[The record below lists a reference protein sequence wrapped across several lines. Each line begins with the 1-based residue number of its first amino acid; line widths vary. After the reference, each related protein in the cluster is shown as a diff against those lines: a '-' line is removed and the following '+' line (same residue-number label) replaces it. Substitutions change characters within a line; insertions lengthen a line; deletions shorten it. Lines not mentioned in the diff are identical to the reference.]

1 MTLTSV
7 PESTVRDAGL
17 IRAIGPGAL
26 AANIVNMLVGAGIFA
41 VPAALAAGVGA
52 WGPFAFLIC
61 AVVIGAVA
69 ICFAEGGSRV
79 PTSGGPYGYIETALG
94 PFAGFVAGT
103 ALWVSNVLACGGVA
117 AALGDVA
124 GSVAPPVL
132 AAAVRVLVIVTVVG
146 AVILVNVASVSRG
159 ASLVKIATA
168 VKLVPLVVFVVAG
181 AFAVR
186 RTNLAVGGL
195 PDLHAAGRAM
205 ILALFALTGME
216 GALGVSGEV
225 HDPSRTIPRAIAIA
239 ITSVA
244 VLYLA
249 VQVIGQG
256 ILGAA
261 LAGSAAPLADAMAPI
276 HPALRVLMLVGA
288 ALSMAGW
295 VTADILS
302 SPRILFGMAR
312 DGLMPRA
319 LGAAH
324 SRWHTP
330 HVAIAC
336 YGIIAIALALTG
348 TFGELAVLAT
358 LGIAIVYVLGCAGAW
373 RLKRLDIEEAG
384 RPLNFRWLRSAAI
397 VGAVSMVALVAL
409 ASRAEMLGLVLLLAV
424 SAGAYQIQMMARRRA
439 GRS

>member
-17 IRAIGPGAL
+17 LRAIGTTGL

-41 VPAALAAGVGA
+41 VPASLAAGVGG
-52 WGPFAFLIC
+52 WGPFAFLVC
-61 AVVIGAVA
+61 AIAIGAVA

-79 PTSGGPYGYIETALG
+79 PTSGGPYGYIETAFG
-94 PFAGFVAGT
+94 PLAGYVAGT

-124 GSVAPPVL
+124 ASVAP
-132 AAAVRVLVIVTVVG
+132 AAFAVPVRVLAVVVVVG
-146 AVILVNVASVSRG
+146 AVVLVNVASVSRG

-168 VKLVPLVVFVVAG
+168 VKLVPLLVFVAAG
-181 AFAVR
+181 AFAIR
-186 RTNLAVGGL
+186 RANLAIAGV
-195 PDLHAAGRAM
+195 PDLHSAGRAM
-205 ILALFALTGME
+205 ILALFALTGIE

-225 HDPSRTIPRAIAIA
+225 ENPSRTIPRAIAIGL
-239 ITSVA
+239 TSVA

-249 VQVIGQG
+249 VQIIGQE

-276 HPALRVLMLVGA
+276 HPALRAMMLVGA

-324 SRWHTP
+324 PRWHTP

-336 YGIIAIALALTG
+336 YGAIAVALALTG

-358 LGIAIVYVLGCAGAW
+358 LGIAIVYVLGCAAAW
-373 RLKRLDIEEAG
+373 RLKRRDVAEAG
-384 RPLNFRWLRSAAI
+384 HPLNFRWLGSAAI
-397 VGAVSMVALVAL
+397 AGTVSMVGLVAL

-424 SAGAYQIQMMARRRA
+424 SAAAYQIQMMAGRRA
-439 GRS
+439 RSR